1 MLILV
6 ERNYTNDCEEIFKG
20 EADDF
25 LFEHD
30 NDSELEML
38 LDDFENSSL
47 KTINTFDD
55 DGNILTITKMQQL
68 IY

>member
-6 ERNYTNDCEEIFKG
+6 ERDYDNEEIFKG
-20 EADDF
+20 EAEDF

-38 LDDFENSSL
+38 LEDFENSNL
-47 KTINTFDD
+47 KRINTYDD
-55 DGNILTITKMQQL
+55 DGNMLTISKMSQI

>member
-6 ERNYTNDCEEIFKG
+6 ECDNEQVFKG

-25 LFEHD
+25 LYEK
-30 NDSELEML
+30 NLNEELEMVL
-38 LDDFENSSL
+38 NEFEESREKQIQVYDEDDNL
-47 KTINTFDD
+47 
-55 DGNILTITKMQQL
+55 LTITKMQQL

>member
-6 ERNYTNDCEEIFKG
+6 ERDYDNEEIFKG
-20 EADDF
+20 EAEDF

-38 LDDFENSSL
+38 LEDFENSNL
-47 KTINTFDD
+47 KKINTYDD
-55 DGNILTITKMQQL
+55 DGNMLTISKMSQI

>member
-6 ERNYTNDCEEIFKG
+6 EQDNEQIFKG

-25 LFEHD
+25 LYDHD
-30 NDSELEML
+30 NDEELEMIL
-38 LDDFENSSL
+38 SEFEESND
-47 KTINTFDD
+47 KTMQTYDEY
-55 DGNILTITKMQQL
+55 GNLLTITKMQQL

>member
-6 ERNYTNDCEEIFKG
+6 ECDNEQVFKG

-25 LFEHD
+25 LYEK
-30 NDSELEML
+30 NLNEELEMTL
-38 LDDFENSSL
+38 NEFEESREKQIQVYDEDDNL
-47 KTINTFDD
+47 
-55 DGNILTITKMQQL
+55 LTITKMRQL

>member
-6 ERNYTNDCEEIFKG
+6 ECDNEKIFKG

-25 LFEHD
+25 LYDHN
-30 NDSELEML
+30 NDEELEMIL
-38 LDDFENSSL
+38 SEFEESND
-47 KTINTFDD
+47 KTMQTYDEY
-55 DGNILTITKMQQL
+55 GNLLTITKMQQL

>member
-6 ERNYTNDCEEIFKG
+6 ECNNEEIFKG

-25 LFEHD
+25 LYE
-30 NDSELEML
+30 NNLNEELEMTL
-38 LDDFENSSL
+38 NEFEESREKQIQVYDEDDNL
-47 KTINTFDD
+47 
-55 DGNILTITKMQQL
+55 LTITKMRQL